1 MESAFDDELLPEELC
16 AEDEAVLSDLLLPEE
31 LCAGDE
37 AVLSDLLLPELDDPE
52 LSVLSGCITAISPS
66 SFAKTVAAA
75 ESEEAALLSWLS
87 SPQADKTEAP
97 NARTE
102 AKIIIFLSN

>member
-52 LSVLSGCITAISPS
+52 LLMLVG
-66 SFAKTVAAA
+66 
-75 ESEEAALLSWLS
+75 
-87 SPQADKTEAP
+87 
-97 NARTE
+97 
-102 AKIIIFLSN
+102 